1 MMSPPLCQVVPDDV
15 IERLLTSCRSGDYD
29 KAQGTVTDI
38 VADGFAVSQI
48 LSQVGAS
55 TLWIDVPSK
64 LCMHLPLNPFD

>member
-1 MMSPPLCQVVPDDV
+1 MSRFLCQVVPDDV

-55 TLWIDVPSK
+55 RLCIGMPSK
-64 LCMHLPLNPFD
+64 LCMDVPLNPFD